1 MSDKDI
7 LRVGRV
13 AAKLSVEVAT
23 AIAKTTIADNLHHGL
38 SKLEVVDRE
47 LVGIPAI
54 LCITTVGIDRAK
66 HTIVDSYCQLML
78 EGVTSESSM
87 VYLDIHLEVFIQTMS
102 FEEANYS
109 FCVYIILM
117 LSRLHWFRLDEEC
130 ACETFAASIV
140 ASQCKHSCEM
150 LLFTLLVGI

>member
-7 LRVGRV
+7 LRVGRI
-13 AAKLSVEVAT
+13 ATKLSIEVAT
-23 AIAKTTIADNLHHGL
+23 AIAKATIADNLHHGL
-38 SKLEVVDRE
+38 SKFEVVDRE

-66 HTIVDSYCQLML
+66 QTIVDSYCQLML

-117 LSRLHWFRLDEEC
+117 LSRFHRLRLDEEC

-140 ASQCKHSCEM
+140 ASQCKHSCKM
-150 LLFTLLVGI
+150 LLFTFLVGI